1 MIKQV
6 WNTSL
11 AHYIYRCSAVLTRM
25 QIYVDLSLA
34 LSRCSSGFDSDGCVQ
49 TSDSC
54 KLGAILS
61 FRPLIKTPRWF
72 KCHKRAALNFRRKK
86 NSPPFPTSS
95 FIQLFFSSS
104 AFYCRCRSHLCV
116 TCLVV
121 SSNSSLV
128 SRFHRMDFIP
138 LKIIV
143 RKLFSS

>member
-1 MIKQV
+1 MIKQA

-34 LSRCSSGFDSDGCVQ
+34 PSRCSSGFDSDGCVQ
-49 TSDSC
+49 ASDSC

-86 NSPPFPTSS
+86 ILHHSQHLHSFNFFFFFCILLSLSVSPV
-95 FIQLFFSSS
+95 
-104 AFYCRCRSHLCV
+104 RHLSRRFV
-116 TCLVV
+116 EFVACLAI
-121 SSNSSLV
+121 SSNRLYSTQN
-128 SRFHRMDFIP
+128 HC
-138 LKIIV
+138 
-143 RKLFSS
+143 

>member
-1 MIKQV
+1 MIKQA

-11 AHYIYRCSAVLTRM
+11 AHYIFRCSAVLTRM

-34 LSRCSSGFDSDGCVQ
+34 LSPFGSGFDSDGCVQ
-49 TSDSC
+49 ASDSC

-95 FIQLFFSSS
+95 FIQLFFSS
-104 AFYCRCRSHLCV
+104 AFYCRRRTQLCV

-128 SRFHRMDFIP
+128 SRFHRIDFIP
-138 LKIIV
+138 PRVII